1 MEGRGAKRLLPF
13 ITEVFRKMNNPEFNY
28 SYNNI
33 IMKVAKKTFK
43 EISEKDK
50 RDYNIFLFDLQSA
63 HGVKPNIKR
72 NFDSNIYNVVKARFL

>member
-1 MEGRGAKRLLPF
+1 
-13 ITEVFRKMNNPEFNY
+13 MNNPEFNY

-50 RDYNIFLFDLQSA
+50 RDYNIFFA
-63 HGVKPNIKR
+63 
-72 NFDSNIYNVVKARFL
+72 